1 MRALLPLVAVVA
13 ACAPALPVPVD
24 AAAAAVVGQPAPD
37 FTLNDLD
44 GAPFKLS
51 DKRGSTVVLE
61 WFNPDCPFVKYAYDQ
76 GPLGSFAGRWIGE
89 GVVVAA
95 INSGK
100 AGKQGAG
107 VERNRA
113 AKAAWGMPASVL
125 LDEAGEVGRTYGA
138 KTTPQIVVINPA
150 GTLVYNGAL
159 DNAPLGKVSGDAHRV
174 FADEVLTQVTQDG
187 TAPYGHQ
194 KPYGC
199 SVKY

>member
-1 MRALLPLVAVVA
+1 MRVSIALVAA
-13 ACAPALPVPVD
+13 LTACAPALPAPVET
-24 AAAAAVVGQPAPD
+24 AASAVVGQPAPD
-37 FTLNDLD
+37 FTLADLD
-44 GAPFKLS
+44 GASFTLS
-51 DKRGSTVVLE
+51 DKLGSTVVLE
-61 WFNPDCPFVKYAYDQ
+61 WFNPDCPFVKYAYDE

-113 AKAAWGMPASVL
+113 ARAAWSMAAPVL
-125 LDEAGEVGRTYGA
+125 LDEAGEVGRAYGA
-138 KTTPQIVVINPA
+138 KTTPQLVVINPA

-174 FADEVLTQVTQDG
+174 FADEVLTQVTRDG